1 EETATGEPVTELTA
15 VSPCE
20 PAHCR
25 PTYVAGRA
33 PVMVRGSGIVSGA
46 MMPSMR
52 TTPTHVS
59 RETAPELAPRASP
72 MPLSRTCHPL
82 PAVEA
87 PPAAPVVRLASLV
100 RPPGRRIAASAIPLR
115 PSAAAPYR
123 VLSARPAYDRYPH
136 NTTPARHTSTTGINW
151 RTLQRTP
158 GPVPARRPPQIDST
172 ASSGHL
178 RAAGPGT
185 KQRRQS

>member
-1 EETATGEPVTELTA
+1 GAVSGASSAEETATGEPVTELTA

-33 PVMVRGSGIVSGA
+33 PVMVRGSGIASGA

-100 RPPGRRIAASAIPLR
+100 RPPGRPVCSLRGTASNGHTAHAYL
-115 PSAAAPYR
+115 A
-123 VLSARPAYDRYPH
+123 ARPAYDR
-136 NTTPARHTSTTGINW
+136 
-151 RTLQRTP
+151 
-158 GPVPARRPPQIDST
+158 
-172 ASSGHL
+172 
-178 RAAGPGT
+178 
-185 KQRRQS
+185 